1 MNYSLEFWKLAFSDP
16 KAEWR
21 NWNGPYFD
29 NHYPTRKDW
38 IAGGELDYLESDMR
52 KVIYVD
58 GKMVGSVSA
67 YYDDGYLERWL
78 EVGLAIYDERK
89 WGQGIGRQA
98 LELWID
104 ELFQRISLPHIGLTT
119 WSGNQRMMKLA
130 DRLGLKCEGRIRKVR
145 YWQNTYYDSVKYG
158 VLREEWE
165 NR

>member
-1 MNYSLEFWKLAFSDP
+1 
-16 KAEWR
+16 
-21 NWNGPYFD
+21 
-29 NHYPTRKDW
+29 
-38 IAGGELDYLESDMR
+38 MR

>member
-1 MNYSLEFWKLAFSDP
+1 MVVELKKLDMNHSLEFWKLAFSDP

-67 YYDDGYLERWL
+67 YYDDGYLN
-78 EVGLAIYDERK
+78 VG
-89 WGQGIGRQA
+89 
-98 LELWID
+98 
-104 ELFQRISLPHIGLTT
+104 
-119 WSGNQRMMKLA
+119 
-130 DRLGLKCEGRIRKVR
+130 
-145 YWQNTYYDSVKYG
+145 
-158 VLREEWE
+158 
-165 NR
+165 